1 MIGHDWAL
9 QRPAFTRLLVR
20 ACATKIGWWVFAI
33 YAIYTFISSIRRRGF
48 RRAVLVMFSYRVI
61 LPLLLVFSISLLS
74 AAIVFV
80 YPQQGAVVVS
90 MISPGGIRPQPI
102 RAGLHLVFPYLERD
116 VRYPIYWQTYTMSH
130 MPEEGDELGNDSIR
144 ARTSDGQEV
153 RLSCSV
159 IFRLDFE
166 QLVTVHIDWQDRY
179 IEELVRPLT
188 RGFVRTQVSQF
199 TVREVNSSVR
209 KTLESTLD
217 QRLRQALA
225 DKGFILDQ
233 FLLRDIT
240 FTSEYAEAVELKQVA
255 LEGEEEKAHEAQ
267 QIRNL
272 AEGRADAIRIE
283 ARAEAEAIE
292 LIARELK
299 ENPSV
304 LTYRY
309 IDKLSPNIRVMLV
322 PSDAPLI
329 LPAPKLE
336 GGDNSETQR
345 VTIPALTSIPKSP
358 TPSP

>member
-1 MIGHDWAL
+1 MAGSLGIPPSIDY
-9 QRPAFTRLLVR
+9 LLSI
-20 ACATKIGWWVFAI
+20 ATKIAWWVFVI
-33 YAIYTFISSIRRRGF
+33 YAIFIFFSSLRQRGF
-48 RRAVLVMFSYRVI
+48 RRAVIAMFSYRVMV
-61 LPLLLVFSISLLS
+61 PLLLVLSISLLS

-90 MISPGGIRPQPI
+90 LFSPGGIRPQPL
-102 RAGLHLVFPYLERD
+102 RAGLHVIFPYLERE
-116 VRYPIYWQTYTMSH
+116 VRYPIFWQTYTMSH
-130 MPEEGDELGNDSIR
+130 LPKEGAEVGNDSIR

-179 IEELVRPLT
+179 IPDLVRPLT

-209 KTLESTLD
+209 KALESTLD
-217 QRLRQALA
+217 QRLRQSLA

-240 FTSEYAEAVELKQVA
+240 FTSEYATAVELKQVA

-267 QIRNL
+267 QIKNL
-272 AEGRADAIRIE
+272 AEGQAEAIRIE
-283 ARAEAEAIE
+283 ARAQAEAIE
-292 LIARELK
+292 VIAEALK
-299 ENPSV
+299 QNGDV

-322 PSDAPLI
+322 PTETPLI
-329 LPAPKLE
+329 LPLPKL
-336 GGDNSETQR
+336 GDGDATEPQE
-345 VTIPALTSIPKSP
+345 VTIPALTSIPTPPESSP
-358 TPSP
+358 

>member
-1 MIGHDWAL
+1 MPGSVGIPLSLDYVL
-9 QRPAFTRLLVR
+9 EI
-20 ACATKIGWWVFAI
+20 ATQIGWWVFAI
-33 YAIYTFISSIRRRGF
+33 YAVIVFFRIMWQRGF
-48 RRAVLVMFSYRVI
+48 RRAVIALFSYRVM
-61 LPLLLVFSISLLS
+61 LPLLLILSVSLLS
-74 AAIVFV
+74 SAIVFV

-90 MISPGGIRPQPI
+90 LISPGGIRPQPV
-102 RAGLHLVFPYLERD
+102 RAGLHVIFPYLERD
-116 VRYPIYWQTYTMSH
+116 VRYPIFWQTYTMSH
-130 MPEEGDELGNDSIR
+130 LPEEGTELGNDSIR

-179 IEELVRPLT
+179 IQELVRPLT

-209 KTLESTLD
+209 KALEATLD

-240 FTSEYAEAVELKQVA
+240 FTTEYAEAVELKQVA
-255 LEGEEEKAHEAQ
+255 FEGEEEKAHEAQ

-272 AEGRADAIRIE
+272 AEGQAEAIRIE
-283 ARAEAEAIE
+283 ARAQAEAVE
-292 LIARELK
+292 LIAQALK
-299 ENPSV
+299 KNADV

-309 IDKLSPNIRVMLV
+309 IEKLSPNIRVMLV
-322 PSDAPLI
+322 PTDTPLI
-329 LPAPKLE
+329 LPLPKLGD
-336 GGDNSETQR
+336 GGATESQE
-345 VTIPALTSIPKSP
+345 VTIPALTSIP
-358 TPSP
+358 TPPAPSQ